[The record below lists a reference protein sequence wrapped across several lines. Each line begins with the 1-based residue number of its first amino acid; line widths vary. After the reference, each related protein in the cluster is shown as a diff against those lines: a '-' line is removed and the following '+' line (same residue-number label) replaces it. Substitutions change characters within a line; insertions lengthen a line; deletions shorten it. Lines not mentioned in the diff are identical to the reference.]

1 MGLFKS
7 LKKAFK
13 KVVTGIG
20 KGIKKTLSAIN
31 KVQKKIRKSKL
42 FKALIIAGAIIVTGG
57 AAIGAFTGGTAT
69 GWAGWMMN
77 ASNTVV
83 GGTLFGTGATG
94 VTGALQT
101 AGNFATS
108 MVAKPFA
115 AIGSAAGTA
124 AAATTDFVGLTT
136 EASRVGL
143 TPAMETAMVDAQ
155 MAAGQNLSVEESVK
169 KLAAEGGGSV
179 ADIQGAIDSG
189 LITPESVIQ
198 QASTPTTLLSQEQA
212 ANAAAQTA
220 GASKET
226 MAYLQQKSANTAAS
240 YGVSS
245 AEIAAAG
252 LPTGTAAQSITE
264 KYPKTTAFVSGAG
277 MTAANTLFGAY
288 ANSLFQK
295 DGKVNPG
302 SAGEEGASR
311 FSPIAVYSNQLDINP
326 DDYYKHFTFSNVAEA
341 SNMPLFQQQTLA
353 IT

>member
-7 LKKAFK
+7 IKKAFK
-13 KVVTGIG
+13 KVTSGI
-20 KGIKKTLSAIN
+20 KKVFKKTLSAIN

-155 MAAGQNLSVEESVK
+155 MAAGVSNTT
-169 KLAAEGGGSV
+169 G
-179 ADIQGAIDSG
+179 
-189 LITPESVIQ
+189 
-198 QASTPTTLLSQEQA
+198 PTTLLSQEQA
-212 ANAAAQTA
+212 ANAAAKAA
-220 GASKET
+220 GASDGT
-226 MAYLQQKSANTAAS
+226 MAYLQQQSANTAAS

-288 ANSLFQK
+288 ANSLFQG